1 MKALRDVK
9 AECTASSNSNIN
21 VSIHKVDVSRPE
33 DIERFVEE
41 VLQQTSSV
49 DLLFNN
55 AGIVIPKAFDRMSK
69 QEFDKVMA
77 VNVNGVVNCTRSFW
91 PLLMS
96 AAPNPVAVVNTSS
109 IAGFMPQ
116 AAGNSTAYATSKYAV
131 RGFTEHLAMQ
141 CKVIAPHIRC
151 VCVHPSAIKT
161 EIPRKNLN
169 LNELDDRFL
178 RRGLT
183 LPWEVKIDKMTDE
196 EKLQFVRERVRD
208 MFDRWGHTSDEAA
221 RIIVDGVKC
230 GSTRVMV
237 GWDAAMID
245 AWIRMFPRIFMSEI
259 GAAIVMITSVV
270 GRHYYLPLA
279 ALSGLY
285 MLLFRSNS
293 RL

>member
-96 AAPNPVAVVNTSS
+96 ATPNPVAVVNTSS
-109 IAGFMPQ
+109 IAGLPQ
-116 AAGNSTAYATSKYAV
+116 AAGNSTACATSKYTV
-131 RGFTEHLAMQ
+131 RGFTSRHDASI
-141 CKVIAPHIRC
+141 IAPHIRC
-151 VCVHPSAIKT
+151 VCTSECDQDGDSEK
-161 EIPRKNLN
+161 ELN
-169 LNELDDRFL
+169 PNELA
-178 RRGLT
+178 
-183 LPWEVKIDKMTDE
+183 ID
-196 EKLQFVRERVRD
+196 
-208 MFDRWGHTSDEAA
+208 S
-221 RIIVDGVKC
+221 
-230 GSTRVMV
+230 
-237 GWDAAMID
+237 
-245 AWIRMFPRIFMSEI
+245 
-259 GAAIVMITSVV
+259 
-270 GRHYYLPLA
+270 
-279 ALSGLY
+279 
-285 MLLFRSNS
+285 
-293 RL
+293 